1 MAPRRAGGSVAD
13 APIRFGTPAWA
24 EAFARAVNA
33 SSEYRNAGARWG
45 AGWNGNLLFVYEAD
59 AGLAK
64 PLHLLVRLSGG
75 LCEGAAWVESAR
87 HPDAGF
93 ILRAPFSL
101 WREIFEGRTLAA
113 TAILT
118 GKMKAEGDTLRLLK
132 FAGAHRSL
140 IHCAASVPTSFT

>member
-1 MAPRRAGGSVAD
+1 MNARRVGGSMAD

-24 EAFARAVNA
+24 EAFERAVNG
-33 SSEYRNAGARWG
+33 SSEYRNAGAQWG
-45 AGWNGNLLFVYEAD
+45 VGWNGNLLFVYEAD
-59 AGLAK
+59 AALAA

-75 LCEGAAWVESAR
+75 RCGGAAWVEGAR

-93 ILRAPFSL
+93 VLRAPFSL
-101 WREIFEGRTLAA
+101 WREILEGRTLAA

-140 IHCAASVPTSFT
+140 IHCAASIPASFT